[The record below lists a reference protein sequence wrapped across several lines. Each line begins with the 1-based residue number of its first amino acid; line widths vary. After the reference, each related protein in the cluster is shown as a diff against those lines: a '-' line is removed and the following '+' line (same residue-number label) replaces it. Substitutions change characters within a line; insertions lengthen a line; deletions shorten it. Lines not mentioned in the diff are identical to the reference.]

1 MSDRNKYQSFF
12 KGMRDAIPIMLGYLA
27 VGFTMGIC
35 AKNAGFSPFQ
45 AFLSSFTQNASA
57 GQFAGYTLIAAG
69 ASYLEVAV
77 MILVANARYLLMS
90 CAMSQKISPD
100 TPLMHRMLI
109 AYDLTD
115 EIFGLSVA
123 QPGFVEPFYAYGMA
137 ASAIPG
143 WSLGT
148 LFGLIAGNILPE
160 NIVTA
165 LSAGLF
171 GMFIAVI
178 VPPARKNPVIAL
190 LILFSMAA
198 SFIFSRVCDLG
209 LSAGTRTI
217 MLTVVISLAAAF
229 IFPLKEE
236 CRDDA

>member
-1 MSDRNKYQSFF
+1 MTLNRSRYFF
-12 KGMRDAIPIMLGYLA
+12 NGMRDAIPVTLGYLA
-27 VGFTMGIC
+27 VGFTIGIT
-35 AKNAGFSPFQ
+35 ARNAGFTAFQ

-69 ASYLEVAV
+69 AGYLEVAI

-100 TPLMHRMLI
+100 TPLLHRMLI

-115 EIFGLSVA
+115 EVFGLSIA
-123 QPGFVEPFYAYGMA
+123 QPGYLEPFYVYGMA
-137 ASAIPG
+137 VTVIPG
-143 WSLGT
+143 WAFGT
-148 LFGLIAGNILPE
+148 LFGVIAGNILPE

-178 VPPARKNPVIAL
+178 VPPARKNPVIAF

-198 SFIFSRVCDLG
+198 SFIVSRFGVFLG
-209 LSAGTRTI
+209 LSAGTHTI
-217 MLTVVISLAAAF
+217 MLTVVISVAAAF
-229 IFPLKEE
+229 IFPLKESDQDE
-236 CRDDA
+236 A